1 MEARPRAYEVRRQCP
16 SRLPVDQPRNGPA
29 AQRQEH
35 HRSGGV
41 GDPPSTDGAQWRPF
55 QIAFIL
61 VNLSGLA
68 DAEHSDREIADL
80 LWFPTGGG
88 KTGNTGSSA
97 GACTVFF
104 GDCAGPRA
112 AGVSVLMRYTLR
124 LLTLQQYQRATGL
137 ICALEIERR
146 STFRTRR
153 RSPSGSGSTGPLHA
167 GQRDLLARTS
177 AGAAD
182 PTPDSGDKRQRP
194 RPG

>member
-1 MEARPRAYEVRRQCP
+1 MAQQRSRR
-16 SRLPVDQPRNGPA
+16 
-29 AQRQEH
+29 EH

-88 KTGNTGSSA
+88 KTGPTWGSS
-97 GACTVFF
+97 VSQSFF
-104 GDCAGPRA
+104 GDCATPGRQASRCSCGTP
-112 AGVSVLMRYTLR
+112 
-124 LLTLQQYQRATGL
+124 
-137 ICALEIERR
+137 CASSRCSSTSARPASSAHWRSNVR

-153 RSPSGSGSTGPLHA
+153 RSPSGSGSARPPRRTT
-167 GQRDLLARTS
+167 RTLLAGCS
-177 AGAAD
+177 NPGA
-182 PTPDSGDKRQRP
+182 PTRRSRLRRRRQRP
-194 RPG
+194 RPAEAVPVVRERPRPPQL